1 MEKMFPE
8 ELHERHASLQSEDS
22 KAIMQEFETFGQEL
36 EKRARNPGVVHGR
49 AKKGF
54 LWGVLTTLG
63 VVFVSLHL
71 SSQNCSS

>member
-8 ELHERHASLQSEDS
+8 ELHERQTSLQSDES
-22 KAIMQEFETFGQEL
+22 KAIMQEFEIFGQEL

-63 VVFVSLHL
+63 VVFVSPHL
-71 SSQNCSS
+71 SFQMKLQ